1 MKFIKQLHIQNFQSH
16 KDTTLDLLNG
26 LNTII
31 GESDKGKSAVI
42 RSIRWV
48 ILNDPQG
55 NNMVRQGTN
64 ECSVTLTLNDETKIT
79 RTKKLS
85 GKKKIVSK
93 NTYKIE
99 YPNGDISENEN
110 FGVDSIPEVL
120 EACGVSILKIDKDLV
135 EIPNFLFQLDPPFLI
150 SSNGSQR
157 SKTIGKLI
165 NANLFDSSIRDIK
178 ADILDINKKVKEK
191 SNEYEILNEKIKL
204 YDHVEEEEKKLSKIA
219 DFIAQA
225 EKTEKSIDSLKRY
238 ISSLQNIKLQ
248 KTKCTEVIDKLFNI
262 EKAQINIKDL
272 ELKHKESLNLQ
283 KSCASLKSITTNKNL
298 LKNTIDNLSNIE
310 EAEKINT
317 NLINTIDKLSKIKLL
332 KNKIDFLNNNNKN
345 LKITLKKLQN
355 IDNVN
360 ETYLKL
366 ETLNSKTQ
374 SLQKINRDHNIISTE
389 KTKLKNNITKMP
401 DFNKIEKLHTDY
413 VNIQAKI
420 ESLNQLNTT
429 YKDTKLRLKKGSDY
443 ITTVQTGLKECT
455 QAYSDMLK
463 KMGKCPTCFS
473 DIDDTT
479 VHNIISSL

>member
-178 ADILDINKKVKEK
+178 ADILDINKK
-191 SNEYEILNEKIKL
+191 
-204 YDHVEEEEKKLSKIA
+204 
-219 DFIAQA
+219 
-225 EKTEKSIDSLKRY
+225 
-238 ISSLQNIKLQ
+238 
-248 KTKCTEVIDKLFNI
+248 
-262 EKAQINIKDL
+262 
-272 ELKHKESLNLQ
+272 
-283 KSCASLKSITTNKNL
+283 
-298 LKNTIDNLSNIE
+298 
-310 EAEKINT
+310 
-317 NLINTIDKLSKIKLL
+317 
-332 KNKIDFLNNNNKN
+332 
-345 LKITLKKLQN
+345 
-355 IDNVN
+355 
-360 ETYLKL
+360 
-366 ETLNSKTQ
+366 
-374 SLQKINRDHNIISTE
+374 
-389 KTKLKNNITKMP
+389 
-401 DFNKIEKLHTDY
+401 
-413 VNIQAKI
+413 
-420 ESLNQLNTT
+420 
-429 YKDTKLRLKKGSDY
+429 
-443 ITTVQTGLKECT
+443 
-455 QAYSDMLK
+455 
-463 KMGKCPTCFS
+463 
-473 DIDDTT
+473 
-479 VHNIISSL
+479 

>member
-42 RSIRWV
+42 RAIRWV

-55 NNMVRQGTN
+55 NNMVRQGTK
-64 ECSVTLTLNDETKIT
+64 ECSVTITLSDETKIT

-85 GKKKIVSK
+85 GKKKITSK
-93 NTYKIE
+93 NTYTIE

-110 FGVDSIPEVL
+110 FGVDSIPEVMD
-120 EACGVSILKIDKDLV
+120 ACGVKILKIDKDLV

-191 SNEYEILNEKIKL
+191 SSEYEALNENLKQ
-204 YDHVEEEEKKLSKIA
+204 YDDLEEEEKKLSKIGE
-219 DFIAQA
+219 FITQA
-225 EKTEKSIDSLKRY
+225 EKVEKNIDTLKRY
-238 ISSLQNIKLQ
+238 ITSLQNIKLQ
-248 KTKCTEVIDKLFNI
+248 KSKCVEVINTLSNI
-262 EKAQINIKDL
+262 EKAQLNIKDL

-283 KSCASLKSITTNKNL
+283 KTSSSLKSINNNKNL
-298 LKNTIDNLSNIE
+298 LKNTISNLAHIE

-332 KNKIDFLNNNNKN
+332 KNKIDFLSNNNKN
-345 LKITLKKLQN
+345 LKITLTKLQN

-366 ETLNSKTQ
+366 ESLNTQTQ
-374 SLQKINRDHNIISTE
+374 SLQKINKEHKIISNE
-389 KTKLKNNITKMP
+389 KIKLKNNITKMP
-401 DFNKIEKLHTDY
+401 DFNTIEKLYKDYTD
-413 VNIQAKI
+413 IQSKM
-420 ESLNQLNTT
+420 ESLNQKNIT
-429 YKDTKLRLKKGSDY
+429 YKDTKLRLKKGSEY
-443 ITTVQTGLKECT
+443 ITTVQLELNQCT

-473 DIDDTT
+473 NIDNTT
-479 VHNIISSL
+479 TENIISNL